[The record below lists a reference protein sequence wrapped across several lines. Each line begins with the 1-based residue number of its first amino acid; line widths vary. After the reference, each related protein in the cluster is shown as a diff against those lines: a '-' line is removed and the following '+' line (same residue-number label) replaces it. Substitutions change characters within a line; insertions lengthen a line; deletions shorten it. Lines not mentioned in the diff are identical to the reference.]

1 MQNIKI
7 TVLVAIYNA
16 EKYLH
21 QCLDSL
27 RQQTLQECEFLCID
41 DCSTDSSVSIV
52 ESYVASDS
60 RFKLMHTP
68 VNSGQ
73 AVARNLGLACATGE
87 YVTMLDADDWFSS
100 DTLESAYRTA
110 LDNDFPDT
118 VMLRLMMVDE
128 SNGTIRP
135 FSSSRTQPTL
145 SGQEA
150 FRLSL
155 DWSLHGYY
163 IIRRDIHLRYPY
175 DATYRVYSDDTTTR
189 LHFLHSRTVVFS
201 EGEYF
206 YRQHSESVTHKYSVN
221 RFLFMDAMSLQKQL
235 IQEEIQEG
243 NIDNPEEILTY
254 FENLRWFNFLSMVH
268 YFIEHKKKMSAQE
281 QADILSRLKSKLLT
295 FETDRIESR
304 FKYRFGYIPIRNWR
318 LFYMQEVVFW
328 KIHPLYQTLKLSKA
342 AR

>member
-7 TVLVAIYNA
+7 TVLIAIYNA
-16 EKYLH
+16 EKYLN

-41 DCSTDSSVSIV
+41 DCSTDSSVSIIK
-52 ESYVASDS
+52 SYVASDS

-87 YVTMLDADDWFSS
+87 YVTMLDSDDWFAP
-100 DTLESAYRTA
+100 DTLEAAYNVA

-118 VMLRLMMVDE
+118 VLFRLMMVDE
-128 SNGTIRP
+128 TTGNISPFPISVSQRP
-135 FSSSRTQPTL
+135 L

-155 DWSLHGYY
+155 DWQLHGYY
-163 IIRRDIHLRYPY
+163 IIRRDIHIRYPY

-189 LHFLHSRTVVFS
+189 FHFLHSRTVFFS
-201 EGEYF
+201 EGQYF
-206 YRQHSESVTHKYSVN
+206 YRQHSESVTHRYSVS
-221 RFLFMDAMSLQKQL
+221 RFLFMDAMSLLKQK

-243 NIDNPEEILTY
+243 SIDNPEDILTY
-254 FENLRWFNFLSMVH
+254 FENLRWLNFLSMVH
-268 YFIEHKKKMSAQE
+268 YFIEHKNKMSAQE
-281 QADILSRLKSKLLT
+281 EADILSRLKSKLMT

-304 FKYRFGYIPIRNWR
+304 FKYRFGYIPFRNWH
-318 LFYMQEVVFW
+318 LFYLQEVAFW
-328 KIHPLYQTLKLSKA
+328 KVHPLYQALKLSKA
-342 AR
+342 ER